1 MVNRGR
7 RTKRLPLFDALIATI
22 GERPMRFEDVTRS
35 IAKQGY
41 KKVLIQDVRDDLRC
55 LKRKRI
61 VSETEQGFIS
71 TRRFA

>member
-35 IAKQGY
+35 IAKQCY

>member
-1 MVNRGR
+1 M
-7 RTKRLPLFDALIATI
+7 KRLPLLDVLIATI
-22 GERPMRFEDVTRS
+22 GERPMRVEDVTRS

-71 TRRFA
+71 IRRFA